1 MEFDLPQP
9 PSKVLDDDE
18 LLAAET
24 LLRVG
29 FPTMLVCADIME
41 GETSP
46 ATAAAVSKV
55 LDDDNLLAE
64 ILIRVGLPT
73 TLVRAAA
80 VCRRWLHHA
89 SDSKFLR
96 SLRELHP
103 PRLLGLHVIEQG
115 RFARPTAE
123 CFVPMLP
130 LPPELDV
137 VVRRVSSSLGSY
149 RRDNVRSTRVIGC
162 RNGSLLIEHR
172 MIEGSSTLGVHRL
185 LFPEKDMTFVPARP
199 RPKFHSSVHAY
210 QGEILTK
217 EGEGGLSYLY
227 MLVPYTRE
235 REDEVQVYMLK
246 DGVWCMHRNLPSD
259 GKLDL
264 SRPDEGPVLVDN
276 KIYIAVDRSEITV
289 LDLTSLSFSEIQ
301 LPQGVDRGGVGERST
316 SLARADAAGVYLIH
330 VNELQIG
337 LWLDKEGDWL
347 LVDTI
352 CLREMLASLSM
363 LGSNASL
370 QIKSVGDN
378 AEFVFLEMGR
388 CTLHL
393 DVKCRTLRKAYEVT
407 EEGAYL
413 GDIYPVMMIWPPA
426 FPALKDDPARYGCTL
441 VENGALKPVCKGL

>member
-1 MEFDLPQP
+1 MEGDLPQP
-9 PSKVLDDDE
+9 PSKVLDADE

-24 LLRVG
+24 LLRLG
-29 FPTMLVCADIME
+29 FPTMLVRAHKME
-41 GETSP
+41 GETPP

-80 VCRRWLHHA
+80 VCKRWLHHA
-89 SDSKFLR
+89 SDRKFLHR
-96 SLRELHP
+96 FRELHP

-115 RFARPTAE
+115 RFASPTAE
-123 CFVPMLP
+123 RFVPMLP
-130 LPPELDV
+130 LPPELDA

-172 MIEGSSTLGVHRL
+172 MIEGRSTLGVHRL

-199 RPKFHSSVHAY
+199 RPKIHSSVHAY

-217 EGEGGLSYLY
+217 EGEGGLSYFY
-227 MLVPYTRE
+227 MLVPYTME

-246 DGVWCMHRNLPSD
+246 DGVWCMHRNLPVD
-259 GKLDL
+259 GKLYL
-264 SRPDEGPVLVDN
+264 SRPDEGPMLVDN

-301 LPQGVDRGGVGERST
+301 LPQGVDRGSIGERST

-330 VNELQIG
+330 VKELQIR
-337 LWLDKEGDWL
+337 LWLHKEGDWL

-370 QIKSVGDN
+370 RIKSVGDN

-388 CTLHL
+388 CALHL
-393 DVKCRTLRKAYEVT
+393 DVKCRTLRKVYEVT

-426 FPALKDDPARYGCTL
+426 FPALKDDPAR
-441 VENGALKPVCKGL
+441 EAM